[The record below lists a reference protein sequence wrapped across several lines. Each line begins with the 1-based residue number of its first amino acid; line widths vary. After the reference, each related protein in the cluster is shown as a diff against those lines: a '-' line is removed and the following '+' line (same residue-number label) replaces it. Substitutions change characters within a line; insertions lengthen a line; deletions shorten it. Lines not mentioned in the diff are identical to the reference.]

1 VCRTS
6 LKELVVK
13 IRTSLKEL
21 VVKIRTS
28 LKELVLDWSE
38 SNTACSRR

>member
-1 VCRTS
+1 LLCPSLKELVKSRPS

-13 IRTSLKEL
+13 SRTSLKG
-21 VVKIRTS
+21 
-28 LKELVLDWSE
+28 LVLDWSE